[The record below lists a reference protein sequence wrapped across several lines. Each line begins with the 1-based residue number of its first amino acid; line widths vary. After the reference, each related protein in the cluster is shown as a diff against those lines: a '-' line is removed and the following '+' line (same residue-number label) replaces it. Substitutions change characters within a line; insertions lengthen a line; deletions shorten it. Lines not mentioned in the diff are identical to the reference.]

1 VPTFK
6 NNNGRKIIGPDDAK
20 SGRRDRVGE
29 AEDQLRGQRV
39 SKEQYARA
47 MDNAIKAEARDEAS
61 EEMERIRP
69 GRIYE
74 PRCHVCNHPHRDWIE
89 AMLVRGATYK
99 GIQDRVPPAKG
110 YEKLDRRSVSNHHK
124 NHMDLQD
131 AALLALIEEE
141 AKLQGL
147 NREEGVRD
155 ILSKRAVLEVA
166 VRKGYEDILA
176 GVTTVEPRD
185 LVQITKLLA
194 EMDAQALQTGLD
206 EARQQVQMFI
216 DAIKSVCNTLENG
229 SDIQQMIV
237 EEVRKMRKRQ
247 GVHTDIETV
256 MVPQIPE
263 AIVVHDDIDLELQ
276 RDRERKGLEG

>member
-1 VPTFK
+1 VPNFK
-6 NNNGRKIIGPDDAK
+6 NNNGRKIIGPDDAH

-29 AEDQLRGQRV
+29 TEDALRGQRV
-39 SKEQYARA
+39 TKEQYGRA
-47 MDNAIKAEARDEAS
+47 MDNAIRQEARDEAND
-61 EEMERIRP
+61 EMDRIRP

-74 PRCHVCNHPHRDWIE
+74 PRCHVCNHPYRDWIE
-89 AMLVRGATYK
+89 TMLVRGATYK
-99 GIQDRVPPAKG
+99 GIQDRVAPAEG
-110 YEKLDRRSVSNHHK
+110 FEKLDRRSVSNHHK

-141 AKLQGL
+141 AQLQGL

-166 VRKGYEDILA
+166 VRKGYEDIIN

-185 LVQITKLLA
+185 LVQITKVLA

-216 DAIKSVCNTLENG
+216 DAIKLVCNRLDNG
-229 SDIQQMIV
+229 AEIQQEIV
-237 EEVRKMRKRQ
+237 EEVRKMRKSQ
-247 GVHTDIETV
+247 GVNLPVEGI

-263 AIVVHDDIDLELQ
+263 AIVV
-276 RDRERKGLEG
+276 EG